1 VVLRAM
7 PLPDRPPGT
16 ATALSLPGARALLVG
31 VGSHVPGSSLPATP
45 AVAGTVRDL
54 AAVLVE
60 RGGLEPARLTTLL
73 DPADPIAFGD
83 ALAAAAAEAEDILVV
98 YFAGHGLVG
107 LRGELYLSTRASKD
121 SASGLPFR
129 ALPYSAVRDAV
140 AGSRARSVVI
150 ILDCCFSGRADAIG
164 PAGAGD
170 VLDASAV
177 RGSYVLASAARD
189 ETALAPAGQP
199 HTAFTGQLIRL
210 LREGDPA
217 GPRMLTLDHVY
228 RALSRLPRPD
238 GQPRPRR
245 LAGDRGGDVILAPNA
260 AYQPADGIRRS
271 RPAVGE
277 AGEAGEAAG
286 AETVCP
292 YRGLAPFDAEDAR
305 FFFGREE
312 LTAELVGRL
321 ADLAPGGGP
330 VAVVGP
336 SGAGKSSLLRAGL
349 LPALRRGELG
359 LSGSAGWPLLVIT
372 PGAHPMASLAARL
385 GPLAGTPPGD
395 IAAACTADPGQCAEL
410 VRQAAAAGAANTDQ
424 RLVLIVDQFEEVFT
438 ACQDEAERQSFI
450 GLMCALAA
458 PGGGHAAAIVV
469 LGIRAD
475 FYGRCLTHAEL
486 VPVLRDRQLVVGPMT
501 AGQLRAAI
509 EDPAAEAGLA
519 LEPGLADLLIRD
531 LRAGHLSGPAADGDP
546 AGALPLLSHALL
558 ATWQQREG
566 RLLTMAGYQ
575 LSGGIWQAVA
585 QTAERIY
592 TGLGPDAQQAAR
604 QVLLAMVRVVDD
616 AGATRRR
623 APLADLMSGRPAGQV
638 AAVTAVLDEF
648 ARPSARLITLDQ
660 DTAELAHEALIHAW
674 PRLESWI
681 VTDRAGLLLHQQLGD
696 AAAGWQRDGED
707 SAALYRGSR
716 LAAARDWAA
725 EHGGELSQAEQSFL
739 DAALAQ
745 EAAEQH
751 AIRRR
756 DRRRRILTAT
766 LAVCLALALTAGG
779 IAVGQSR
786 AAQQQQRLGFDTEI
800 LAMAE
805 SLRLSNPQEAA
816 RFGIASLRFAPTS
829 QARELAV
836 ASLITSLASLAV
848 KTVLTGQNGAVQA
861 VAFSP
866 DGRVLATASAAGT
879 VVLWDVG
886 NPASPR
892 ELATLANPGT
902 GFTAVAFS
910 PAGGLLA
917 TSSQDG
923 TALWDVRD
931 PARPQHLATLAAG
944 ASGALAFGHGG
955 EMLAAAGPDGNVT
968 LWRLTDSG
976 RPQLLTTISTMP
988 YPGAAGPYAVSSIA
1002 FSPDGQLLATADYG
1016 WPAILWQVTN
1026 PARPQRLSIFS
1037 GGGTVDISR
1046 TPAWELPTQS
1056 AEQGSVSLLAFSP
1069 NGRLLATDDSFAG
1082 EVDIWN
1088 VTRPAQPA
1096 YSSYFEGHNGLIT
1109 ALAFSPD
1116 GKDLAS
1122 GATDKTTMI
1131 SSVADLIA
1139 SRDAATNPGAQ
1150 GGITAVPLGT
1160 GIGPPYGLIAT
1171 LAGETGQVDAI
1182 AYSPS
1187 GTTLATSG
1195 ANGLTILW
1203 QVTDLTAIAEH
1214 PLAEACATA
1223 GELTSGQW
1231 STVFPNVPYPQR
1243 LCP

>member
-1 VVLRAM
+1 M
-7 PLPDRPPGT
+7 
-16 ATALSLPGARALLVG
+16 
-31 VGSHVPGSSLPATP
+31 
-45 AVAGTVRDL
+45 
-54 AAVLVE
+54 
-60 RGGLEPARLTTLL
+60 
-73 DPADPIAFGD
+73 
-83 ALAAAAAEAEDILVV
+83 
-98 YFAGHGLVG
+98 
-107 LRGELYLSTRASKD
+107 
-121 SASGLPFR
+121 
-129 ALPYSAVRDAV
+129 
-140 AGSRARSVVI
+140 I

-189 ETALAPAGQP
+189 ETALAPADQP

-210 LREGDPA
+210 LREGDPG

-228 RALSRLPRPD
+228 RALSRLPAPD

-260 AYQPADGIRRS
+260 AYRPPDGT
-271 RPAVGE
+271 RPARP
-277 AGEAGEAAG
+277 ARPAADEAAG

-312 LTAELVGRL
+312 LTAELVRRL

-336 SGAGKSSLLRAGL
+336 SGAGKSSLLLAGL

-359 LSGSAGWPLLVIT
+359 PPGSAGWPHLVIT
-372 PGAHPMASLAARL
+372 PGAHPMAALAARL
-385 GPLAGTPPGD
+385 GPLAGAPPGGL
-395 IAAACTADPGQCAEL
+395 AAAWTADPGPCAEL
-410 VRQAAAAGAANTDQ
+410 VRQAAAPGTAAAGAAGGAR

-438 ACQDEAERQSFI
+438 ACQDEAERRSFI
-450 GLMCALAA
+450 GLLCALAA
-458 PGGGHAAAIVV
+458 PEGGPGAAVVV

-475 FYGRCLTHAEL
+475 FYGRCLIHAEL

-501 AGQLRAAI
+501 AVQLRAAI

-519 LEPGLADLLIRD
+519 LEAGLADLLIRD
-531 LRAGHLSGPAADGDP
+531 LRAGGLSGPVADGDP

-592 TGLGPDAQQAAR
+592 TGLGPDAQRAAR
-604 QVLLAMVRVVDD
+604 LVLLAMVRVVDD
-616 AGATRRR
+616 AGVTRRR
-623 APLADLMSGRPAGQV
+623 VPLADLIPAGPAEQV
-638 AAVTAVLDEF
+638 AAVTAVLEEF

-660 DTAELAHEALIHAW
+660 DTAELTHEALIRAW

-681 VTDRAGLLLHQQLGD
+681 VADRAGLLLHQQLGE

-707 SAALYRGSR
+707 PAALYRGSR

-725 EHGGELSQAEQSFL
+725 EHGGELSRAERSFL
-739 DAALAQ
+739 DAALAR
-745 EAAEQH
+745 EATEQH

-756 DRRRRILTAT
+756 DRRRRIVAAT
-766 LAVCLALALTAGG
+766 LAVCLALALTSGG
-779 IAVGQSR
+779 IAVWQSR
-786 AAQQQQRLGFDTEI
+786 AAQLQQRLQFATEI
-800 LAMAE
+800 LSMAE
-805 SLRLSNPQEAA
+805 SLRLSDPQEAA
-816 RFGIASLRFAPTS
+816 RFGIASWRFAPTS
-829 QARELAV
+829 QARELAL
-836 ASLITSLASLAV
+836 ASLMTSLASLTA
-848 KTVLTGQNGAVQA
+848 KTVLTGQNGAMQA
-861 VAFSP
+861 VAFGP

-892 ELATLANPGT
+892 ELATLANPRA
-902 GFTAVAFS
+902 GFTGVAFS
-910 PAGGLLA
+910 PAGGLMV
-917 TSSQDG
+917 TSSEDG
-923 TALWDVRD
+923 IALWDVRD
-931 PARPQHLATLAAG
+931 PSRPRRLATLATGAG
-944 ASGALAFGHGG
+944 GALAFGRGG
-955 EMLAAAGPDGNVT
+955 EMLAAACPDGNVI
-968 LWRLTDSG
+968 LWKLTDPG
-976 RPQLLTTISTMP
+976 RPQRLTTISTMP
-988 YPGAAGPYAVSSIA
+988 YPGAAGAYEVSS
-1002 FSPDGQLLATADYG
+1002 
-1016 WPAILWQVTN
+1016 V
-1026 PARPQRLSIFS
+1026 
-1037 GGGTVDISR
+1037 
-1046 TPAWELPTQS
+1046 
-1056 AEQGSVSLLAFSP
+1056 AFSP
-1069 NGRLLATDDSFAG
+1069 NGRQLATDGSF
-1082 EVDIWN
+1082 EDVDIWN
-1088 VTRPAQPA
+1088 VTRPAHPA
-1096 YSSYFEGHNGLIT
+1096 YSAYSVGHDGLVT

-1139 SRDAATNPGAQ
+1139 SRDAAANPGAQ
-1150 GGITAVPLGT
+1150 GGITAVPLG
-1160 GIGPPYGLIAT
+1160 GDPQFGLIAT

-1195 ANGLTILW
+1195 DDGLTILW
-1203 QVTDLTAIAEH
+1203 RVTDLTAIAEH
-1214 PLAEACATA
+1214 PLAEACAIA
-1223 GELTSGQW
+1223 GEPTSG
-1231 STVFPNVPYPQR
+1231 
-1243 LCP
+1243 